1 MAISNPCFGGL
12 YLKLQTPK
20 TTVEPQKN
28 GTPYEDVDL
37 FRVVGLLDFSVG
49 VVRGPPFFAV
59 QFPWMLPGPPS
70 LLPFRIIPLGRP
82 PIINE
87 RFY

>member
-12 YLKLQTPK
+12 YLNLRTQK
-20 TTVEPQKN
+20 TTVEPQKAKLE
-28 GTPYEDVDL
+28 EDVDL

-59 QFPWMLPGPPS
+59 PFPWMLPGTT
-70 LLPFRIIPLGRP
+70 IPTSW
-82 PIINE
+82 
-87 RFY
+87 